1 LGERPGDLPVDLP
14 VLERAVLVAVHGREE
29 AVDVLS
35 PHVGVPEEG
44 QDLA

>member
-1 LGERPGDLPVDLP
+1 LGEHPVDLP
-14 VLERAVLVAVHGREE
+14 ELERAVLVSVHGREE

-35 PHVGVPEEG
+35 PHVGVAEDG